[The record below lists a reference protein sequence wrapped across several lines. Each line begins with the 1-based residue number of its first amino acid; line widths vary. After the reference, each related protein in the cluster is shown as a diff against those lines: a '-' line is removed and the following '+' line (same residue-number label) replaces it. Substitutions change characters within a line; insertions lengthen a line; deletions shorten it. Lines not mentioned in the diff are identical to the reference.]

1 MPEPDGD
8 QFRDLWV
15 SQYNPSPKR
24 PVPTEVANEA
34 YRRARNTDRYGNRYG
49 ELHEDV
55 RGNIDA
61 VVNRLAAYRWGYYET
76 QQSGLASRLDELVG
90 DTSDLDEEPR
100 PPPED
105 FGGTQAEWDLLD
117 LEDEMQRD
125 GRIHYPLDERDPL
138 DEWDGV
144 TDENPRGPDY
154 DAPDPF
160 ASWQTEVD
168 RTQAEHA
175 EYLSGV
181 EARQAERRAER
192 E

>member
-49 ELHEDV
+49 ELHEDI
-55 RGNIDA
+55 RRNIDA
-61 VVNRLAAYRWGYYET
+61 VVNRLAPVRWGYDAT
-76 QQSGLASRLDELVG
+76 QQSGLVSRLDELVG
-90 DTSDLDEEPR
+90 EFAHLDEEPR

-105 FGGTQAEWDLLD
+105 FGGTQAEWDLLG
-117 LEDEMQRD
+117 LEGEMRD
-125 GRIHYPLDERDPL
+125 RREQEEWDAERGM

-160 ASWQTEVD
+160 SPSEEL
-168 RTQAEHA
+168 RT
-175 EYLSGV
+175 YLSGV

>member
-1 MPEPDGD
+1 
-8 QFRDLWV
+8 
-15 SQYNPSPKR
+15 
-24 PVPTEVANEA
+24 
-34 YRRARNTDRYGNRYG
+34 
-49 ELHEDV
+49 
-55 RGNIDA
+55 
-61 VVNRLAAYRWGYYET
+61 
-76 QQSGLASRLDELVG
+76 
-90 DTSDLDEEPR
+90 LDEEPR

-160 ASWQTEVD
+160 SPSEEL
-168 RTQAEHA
+168 RT
-175 EYLSGV
+175 YLSGV